1 MAGLI
6 KRFLVGCAGQRAAA
20 RPDPVTEADRVAG
33 VLQVLADRDRIARD
47 LYEHVIGWLCGIGLA
62 VHGTQHLAKSPAVA
76 ARIANHIDQLN
87 DVITEIRT
95 AVFDLHTAPADT
107 PRPGGMLDIVQDDH
121 RGHRAA

>member
-1 MAGLI
+1 MLGLG
-6 KRFLVGCAGQRAAA
+6 RVGGAA
-20 RPDPVTEADRVAG
+20 RRNPGGATRTAG
-33 VLQVLADRDRIARD
+33 ARRPDRIARD
-47 LYEHVIGWLCGIGLA
+47 LYEHVVGWLCGIGLA
-62 VHGTQHLAKSPAVA
+62 LHGTQYLAKSPAVA